1 MSLLRT
7 YRIAL
12 VALIA
17 ASLLGLPSQPAAA
30 APSAAATASDRARV
44 AKAVGRLEAA
54 RKRVANLEA
63 KAEKTSARLDQLIAE
78 EDRAQTRLRSRAAAM
93 YRSGDTSFVSVLVG
107 ATTLQDFASRWA
119 LLTRMNDLDAE
130 SLRELEVARR
140 ETSRSAA
147 ELLVLQVEA
156 ARAVDQ
162 VAREAARARADLAAS
177 QAALAEYRARTAKPP
192 QAPQRPVPVAT
203 KRDSAP
209 EPTGSGAWKT
219 GVASHYGRNFTGRGA
234 SGARI
239 GPYSMIVA
247 HKTLPFGTL
256 VEFKYDG
263 KKAVARVVDRG
274 PRSKGRDFDLGPGLV
289 RRLGFNGVHEVQYRI
304 ID

>member
-1 MSLLRT
+1 MSLRHMH
-7 YRIAL
+7 RIAL

-17 ASLLGLPSQPAAA
+17 TCLVATASPSAVA
-30 APSAAATASDRARV
+30 APSKAATESDRARV

-54 RKRVANLEA
+54 RKRVASLEA
-63 KAEKTSARLDQLIAE
+63 KAEKTSARLDRLIAE
-78 EDRAQTRLRSRAAAM
+78 EDRAQTRLSSRAAAM

-107 ATTLQDFASRWA
+107 ATTLQDFAARWG

-130 SLRELEVARR
+130 SLEELEVARR
-140 ETSRSAA
+140 ATSRSAA
-147 ELLVLQVEA
+147 ELLALQSEA

-162 VAREAARARADLAAS
+162 VAREVARARKDLAAS
-177 QAALAEYRARTAKPP
+177 EAALAEYRARTAEPARKP
-192 QAPQRPVPVAT
+192 AERSPVAK

-219 GVASHYGRNFTGRGA
+219 GVASHYGRTFTGRGA

-256 VEFKYDG
+256 VEFKYGG
-263 KKAVARVVDRG
+263 KTAVARVADRG
-274 PRSKGRDFDLGPGLV
+274 PRSKARDFDLGPGLV